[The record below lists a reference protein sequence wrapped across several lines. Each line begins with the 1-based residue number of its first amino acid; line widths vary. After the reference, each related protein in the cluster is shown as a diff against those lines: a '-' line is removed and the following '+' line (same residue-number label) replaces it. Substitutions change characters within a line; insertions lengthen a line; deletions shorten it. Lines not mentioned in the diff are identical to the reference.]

1 MDALDALSDDSDDS
15 GSESSEEE
23 EQQKAAEQAPAK
35 KQKTDI
41 TIGIT
46 PSHMLFFACLPAF
59 YKAIA
64 HDCMQ
69 HTCTSST
76 SKSYPCLQVLH
87 CHIPSCTPAS
97 ARDLCSCV

>member
-41 TIGIT
+41 TIGT
-46 PSHMLFFACLPAF
+46 NPCHLLLFACMAVF
-59 YKAIA
+59 DEA
-64 HDCMQ
+64 
-69 HTCTSST
+69 
-76 SKSYPCLQVLH
+76 
-87 CHIPSCTPAS
+87 
-97 ARDLCSCV
+97 

>member
-1 MDALDALSDDSDDS
+1 MDALDALSDETDDS

-41 TIGIT
+41 TIGKT
-46 PSHMLFFACLPAF
+46 PSHMPFFACLPVLDE
-59 YKAIA
+59 AIA

-76 SKSYPCLQVLH
+76 SRSCPCLQVLH
-87 CHIPSCTPAS
+87 WPHTKLHPCV
-97 ARDLCSCV
+97 CS